1 MEQTNVQNNL
11 KYKFQHVTDLDADGQ
26 PVPLEARQI
35 ELTGK
40 VVHFTLNEVLG
51 DVVGFD
57 KKLKELEGMRV
68 LNDAKVTNI
77 TRQHPFVLDM
87 SESDLMAAYLYKEAK
102 VMLEQTSKLTAQ
114 MLEQK
119 KLCLEEVADIKAQ
132 IPELADIPV
141 VCEPMP
147 STTDANTK
155 ETSSGEDGADTK
167 AEASGESK
175 TE

>member
-1 MEQTNVQNNL
+1 MEPSKLQ
-11 KYKFQHVTDLDADGQ
+11 YKFQHLQELDTEGNA
-26 PVPLEARQI
+26 VPIEARQI

-51 DVVGFD
+51 DIVGFD

-68 LNDAKVTNI
+68 LNEAKVTNI

-102 VMLEQTSKLTAQ
+102 VMLEQTSKLTTQ

-132 IPELADIPV
+132 IPELVDIPV
-141 VCEPMP
+141 VSEPMP
-147 STTDANTK
+147 SADTQPDANTTK
-155 ETSSGEDGADTK
+155 EASNGEADTQAETSGEK
-167 AEASGESK
+167 P